1 MKTLKARTFLIAG
14 LLLAVA
20 VTWANLAQA
29 QTCSITWTGRE
40 NQVTAWSNPDNWSQ
54 RQVPGPTDDVCIP
67 SNAVGGGPDA
77 RGIPSIS
84 VNSLQVGQGSYVTFG
99 SGTVS
104 VATPVTM
111 QGGLSLLGTTLS
123 AASVNVESGGSVNGN
138 GTIEGS
144 LTMSGVILPEA
155 APITVTGDY
164 TQTST
169 GEIIEQWGFAG
180 ILNVNGNATLS
191 GYLSINFDFKN
202 PPKKGATYTAMTF
215 GSLTGKFTEASPGTA
230 EYHEQSVVEKF

>member
-20 VTWANLAQA
+20 GTGGNVAQA
-29 QTCSITWTGRE
+29 QSCTATWTG
-40 NQVTAWSNPDNWSQ
+40 NAGDGMWSTAGNWSTN
-54 RQVPGPTDDVCIP
+54 QVPGPTDDVCIP
-67 SNAVGGGPDA
+67 SGDADA
-77 RGIPSIS
+77 RAIPSIS
-84 VNSLQVGQGSYVTFG
+84 VNSIQVSQSAVLVFG

-104 VATPVTM
+104 IATPVTM
-111 QGGLSLLGTTLS
+111 QGGLSLLGATLS

-164 TQTST
+164 TQTDS
-169 GEIIEQWGFAG
+169 GELVEQWDGAG

-191 GYLSINFDFKN
+191 GFLVVHYDFKN
-202 PPKKGATYTAMTF
+202 PPKKGATYTVMTF
-215 GSLTGKFTEASPGTA
+215 GSKSGGFKSVSPGTA
-230 EYHEQSVVEKF
+230 KYTNDSVVLTFH